1 MLFSQFQLHLNNHIE
16 IANENGKPKDIDK
29 YKADNK
35 KLRRDLH
42 SLKAKHEEMAL
53 LMQQSIAEN
62 EQLIRDKSQLEQKLI
77 DLEKFGKTIGSG
89 AELASNDQFTE
100 HCVADETNEINILHK
115 KIDRLQKEWDKERAS
130 LREEVRRLNM
140 ENSQYRNLQAAA
152 SHDKSVDEE
161 EEEWTKRYNI
171 SSSQSKDRA
180 DSFTEMDD
188 EINRSNSLTS
198 DAHVSNLGQKNSSTS
213 DSSDISCL
221 QSIIATLSQTIH
233 QTTTEKELLQQ
244 QLEEEQ
250 TRSHQEL
257 QAFAKTLEGVDDLR
271 KSAERMSRELRRIK
285 IKGHKPTRSDLI
297 HGSNEASTE
306 FAAANKANSE
316 MEDAIRVIESQNEAM
331 NERWSASQKNV
342 GDIKVFTSKPEH
354 IISKH
359 SSISSD
365 GSAQG
370 DGFTSYWHTRDKDD
384 SDKKRD
390 KGAKEKRKK
399 KKKSSGGSV
408 FTSFF

>member
-1 MLFSQFQLHLNNHIE
+1 
-16 IANENGKPKDIDK
+16 
-29 YKADNK
+29 
-35 KLRRDLH
+35 
-42 SLKAKHEEMAL
+42 MAL

-62 EQLIRDKSQLEQKLI
+62 EQLTCDKRQLEQLI
-77 DLEKFGKTIGSG
+77 RVEKFENTIESG
-89 AELASNDQFTE
+89 AELASNDRFKDNVEQVGLE
-100 HCVADETNEINILHK
+100 QCVADETNEIDILHK
-115 KIDRLQKEWDKERAS
+115 KIDRLQEEWSEERAS

-140 ENSQYRNLQAAA
+140 ENSQYRNSQAAA
-152 SHDKSVDEE
+152 SHDKSADEE

-180 DSFTEMDD
+180 ESISEMDD
-188 EINRSNSLTS
+188 EINKSKSLTS
-198 DAHVSNLGQKNSSTS
+198 DDHMGNPGQNNSSTS
-213 DSSDISCL
+213 EFDSSDISCL
-221 QSIIATLSQTIH
+221 QSIIATLNHTIH

-244 QLEEEQ
+244 QLKEEQ
-250 TRSHQEL
+250 TRSRQEL

-297 HGSNEASTE
+297 HGSNEIYTE
-306 FAAANKANSE
+306 FYAANKASAD
-316 MEDAIRVIESQNEAM
+316 MEDALRLIESQNEAL
-331 NERWSASQKNV
+331 NERWSASQNNV
-342 GDIKVFTSKPEH
+342 NDIKVFTSTPEY
-354 IISKH
+354 ISKH

-365 GSAQG
+365 GSDSKARSTIKTSQG

-384 SDKKRD
+384 SKKRD
-390 KGAKEKRKK
+390 KGVKEKRKK